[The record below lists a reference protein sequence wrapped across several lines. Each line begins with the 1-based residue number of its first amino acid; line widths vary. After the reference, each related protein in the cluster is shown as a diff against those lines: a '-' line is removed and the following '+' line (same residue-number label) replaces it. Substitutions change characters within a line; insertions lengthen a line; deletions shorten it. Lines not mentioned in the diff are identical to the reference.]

1 MIFELR
7 GYTLVINLLYL
18 YPLLFK
24 SLDQFMEVLTRPMS
38 KDEEIIKKVL
48 DTWVSRNGY
57 SEVQANIEGYDTP
70 SGMSNMENE
79 DLLVPDIMA
88 KKRSGRWYIE
98 VVKKD
103 GDAERTV
110 SKWKLLSILGKNKGG
125 GLILIAPSGNFA
137 FADRLTKKHDINV
150 KIVKFS

>member
-1 MIFELR
+1 
-7 GYTLVINLLYL
+7 
-18 YPLLFK
+18 
-24 SLDQFMEVLTRPMS
+24 MEVLASPMS
-38 KDEEIIKKVL
+38 KDAEIIKKVL

-70 SGMSNMENE
+70 SGLSNMES
-79 DLLVPDIMA
+79 DDTLVPDIVAM
-88 KKRSGRWYIE
+88 KRSGKWYIE
-98 VVKKD
+98 VVRKD
-103 GDAERTV
+103 GDAERIV

-150 KIVKFS
+150 KIVKFSAS